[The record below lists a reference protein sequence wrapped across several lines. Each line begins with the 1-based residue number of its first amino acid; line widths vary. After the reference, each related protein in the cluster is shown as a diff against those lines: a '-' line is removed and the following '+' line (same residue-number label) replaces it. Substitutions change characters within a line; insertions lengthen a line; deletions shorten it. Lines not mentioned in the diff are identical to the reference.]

1 MEEELQGLAA
11 LTAGKLHVCG
21 TRTGLSGC
29 PVILSLDAHKELAV
43 KAVSLKYFL
52 TAKGAQ
58 CELRFFSLLIFSLL
72 IRRANPSNIFFL
84 LGATTPRKAALVI
97 DVINQFKGK
106 KTQPFFLTKFKSLVK
121 LWMYSLCGLNDLKR
135 FTPN

>member
-58 CELRFFSLLIFSLL
+58 CELRFFSLLI
-72 IRRANPSNIFFL
+72 RRANPSNIFFL
-84 LGATTPRKAALVI
+84 LGATTLRKAALVI

-106 KTQPFFLTKFKSLVK
+106 KNTIIFIIFLTKFKSLVK
-121 LWMYSLCGLNDLKR
+121 LWMYSLCGLHDLKH

>member
-58 CELRFFSLLIFSLL
+58 CELRFFSLLI
-72 IRRANPSNIFFL
+72 RRANPSNIFFL
-84 LGATTPRKAALVI
+84 LGATTLRKAALVT

-106 KTQPFFLTKFKSLVK
+106 KTQSFLIFFKLSLK
-121 LWMYSLCGLNDLKR
+121 A
-135 FTPN
+135 

>member
-58 CELRFFSLLIFSLL
+58 CELRFFSLLI
-72 IRRANPSNIFFL
+72 RRANPSNIFFL
-84 LGATTPRKAALVI
+84 LGATTLRKAALVI

-106 KTQPFFLTKFKSLVK
+106 KTQSFFFLTKFKSLVK
-121 LWMYSLCGLNDLKR
+121 LWMYSLCGLHDLKR
-135 FTPN
+135 YTPN

>member
-1 MEEELQGLAA
+1 MCAEHEQACQA
-11 LTAGKLHVCG
+11 
-21 TRTGLSGC
+21 
-29 PVILSLDAHKELAV
+29 VILSLDAHKELAV

-58 CELRFFSLLIFSLL
+58 CELRFFSLLI
-72 IRRANPSNIFFL
+72 RRANPSNIFFL
-84 LGATTPRKAALVI
+84 LGATTLRKAALVI

-106 KTQPFFLTKFKSLVK
+106 KTQSFFFFFLTKFKSLVK
-121 LWMYSLCGLNDLKR
+121 LWMYSLCGLHDLKR

>member
-58 CELRFFSLLIFSLL
+58 CELRFFSLLI
-72 IRRANPSNIFFL
+72 RRANPSNIFFL
-84 LGATTPRKAALVI
+84 LGATTLRKAALVI

-106 KTQPFFLTKFKSLVK
+106 KTHNHFFFFLTKFKSLVK
-121 LWMYSLCGLNDLKR
+121 LWMYSLCGLHDLKR

>member
-58 CELRFFSLLIFSLL
+58 CELRFFSLLI
-72 IRRANPSNIFFL
+72 RRANPSNIFFL
-84 LGATTPRKAALVI
+84 LGATTLRKAALAI

-106 KTQPFFLTKFKSLVK
+106 KNTIIFIIFLTKFKSLVK
-121 LWMYSLCGLNDLKR
+121 LWMYSLCGLHDLKH

>member
-58 CELRFFSLLIFSLL
+58 CELRFFSLLI
-72 IRRANPSNIFFL
+72 RRANPSNIFFP
-84 LGATTPRKAALVI
+84 LGATTLRKAALVI

-106 KTQPFFLTKFKSLVK
+106 KTHNHFFFFF
-121 LWMYSLCGLNDLKR
+121 N
-135 FTPN
+135 

>member
-58 CELRFFSLLIFSLL
+58 CELRFFSLLI
-72 IRRANPSNIFFL
+72 RRANPSNIFFL
-84 LGATTPRKAALVI
+84 LGATTLRKAALVI

-106 KTQPFFLTKFKSLVK
+106 KNTIIFIFFLTTFKSLVK
-121 LWMYSLCGLNDLKR
+121 LWMYSLCGLHDLKR